1 MERRR
6 RGYAAPVTGTD
17 AGELRTN
24 TLLDRLPGSEFER
37 LRPLLVAV
45 DAGLRDQ
52 VYEPDGP
59 IPAVYFP
66 LTAVYSM
73 VAVGDGPAAVEVGT
87 IGREGLVG
95 LPLFLGAASSPNAA
109 FCQVPGRAAV
119 LTAGDLRR
127 FLARDG
133 ELHRLLHRYTQTM
146 MVQMAQNVVCN
157 AAHPVVQRAARWL
170 LTTGD
175 RVRHDEFPMTQ
186 EFLGQM
192 LGVRRPTVSEVAG
205 RLQAEGLIRCARGRV
220 VLVDR
225 SALERVTCTCYRIVR
240 AEFDLAAGA

>member
-1 MERRR
+1 M
-6 RGYAAPVTGTD
+6 TGID
-17 AGELRTN
+17 VDELHGN
-24 TLLDRLPGSEFER
+24 TLLDRLPGPEFER
-37 LRPLLVAV
+37 LRPLLVTV
-45 DAGLRDQ
+45 DARLRDQ

-73 VAVGDGPAAVEVGT
+73 VAVGDGPATVEVGT
-87 IGREGLVG
+87 VGHEGLVG

-119 LTAGDLRR
+119 LTAADLRR
-127 FLARDG
+127 FLVRDG
-133 ELHRLLHRYTQTM
+133 DLHRLLHRYTQTM

-157 AAHPVVQRAARWL
+157 TAHPVVQRAARWL

-175 RVRHDEFPMTQ
+175 RVRRDEFPITR

-192 LGVRRPTVSEVAG
+192 LGVPRPTVSEVAE
-205 RLQAEGLIRCARGRV
+205 RLQAEGLVRYADDRV

-225 SALERVTCTCYRIVR
+225 AGLERVTCTCYRIVR
-240 AEFDLAAGA
+240 AEFDRAPGA